1 MKRRIFFWLE
11 KLKITPAE
19 RKTVSVLL
27 IVLVILG
34 SLNLA
39 LSSSEPFGE
48 GHYLELEKQF
58 EKRTAVLKEQEKRLM
73 ARYHPTKDAQINTM
87 QTDTVESDS
96 AQSEDDEKSESTKKQ
111 RVNVNKADQ
120 KELESLNGIGPTYA
134 GRIIKYRKKHGGFET
149 VEELKK
155 INGIGEKRLDNLKPF
170 VKLTD
175 STKFKN

>member
-19 RKTVSVLL
+19 RKTISVLL
-27 IVLVILG
+27 VVLVILA
-34 SLNLA
+34 SLNMIF
-39 LSSSEPFGE
+39 SSSQPFGE

-58 EKRTAVLKEQEKRLM
+58 EKRTAMLKEQEKRLM
-73 ARYHPTKDAQINTM
+73 ARYHPPKNSKITAM

-120 KELESLNGIGPTYA
+120 ESLESLPGIGPAYA
-134 GRIIKYRKKHGGFET
+134 GRIIKYRNKHGGFESM
-149 VEELKK
+149 EELKK

-170 VKLTD
+170 VKLMD
-175 STKFKN
+175 STETKN

>member
-27 IVLVILG
+27 IMLVVLG
-34 SLNLA
+34 SLNMA

-48 GHYLELEKQF
+48 DHYLELEKQF
-58 EKRTAVLKEQEKRLM
+58 KKRTAVLREQEKELM
-73 ARYHPTKDAQINTM
+73 ARYHPTKDSQINAM

-96 AQSEDDEKSESTKKQ
+96 AQSEGDEKSKSTKKQ
-111 RVNVNKADQ
+111 RVNVNRADQ
-120 KELESLNGIGPTYA
+120 ESLESLPGIGPAYA
-134 GRIIKYRKKHGGFET
+134 GRIINYRKKHGGFET
-149 VEELKK
+149 IEELKK